1 MNSLRDFRFFLA
13 FIVLICEISKVKP
26 IKINC
31 DLNTLENCLEDCY
44 QCTVKKLIVTKPNKV
59 TVINGF
65 QQDEGST
72 QNVSN
77 LRIIDQV
84 AHFFPS
90 DFDRHFPHLS
100 VLKVWSSGLRFMSQI
115 DLKKF
120 PYLTVLSLLGNLLE
134 NLDSNLFMF
143 NKRLI
148 KIDFTRNRLK
158 HVGTNLLRPLEALK
172 FADFYDNDCI
182 NGGAQNSFDFLKRN
196 LREKCPPTN
205 NMLLDDIESLTIEV
219 DYLRLEVE
227 KRERKIKVCTD
238 GIEAQETLDS
248 LFPSISVTA
257 S

>member
-1 MNSLRDFRFFLA
+1 MIIGELS
-13 FIVLICEISKVKP
+13 SVKP

-31 DLNTLENCLEDCY
+31 DLHILENCLEDCY

-65 QQDEGST
+65 HQNEGST
-72 QNVSN
+72 QNVTN

-90 DFDRHFPHLS
+90 DFDHHFPHLS
-100 VLKVWSSGLRFMSQI
+100 VLKIWSSGLRFLSQM
-115 DLKKF
+115 DLKNF

-134 NLDSNLFMF
+134 SLDSNLFVF

-158 HVGTNLLRPLEALK
+158 HVGTNLLWPLETLK

-182 NGGAQNSFDFLKRN
+182 NAGAKNSFAFLKRN

-205 NMLLDDIESLTIEV
+205 NMLLDDIESLTKEV
-219 DYLRLEVE
+219 DYFRLEVE

-248 LFPSISVTA
+248 LFPLISVTE